1 MKNENI
7 LKTTAI
13 GSGIAIGCC
22 FGVVGFILGI
32 LGLTTALAYVNK
44 FGDFLFFPAF
54 AAFGTILI
62 YSLMQ
67 WKRNMYTYLLSL
79 VTIGIMIYFTIFGI
93 AWFLLI
99 LSGAIAG
106 GIITLIIRKNRM
118 RGK

>member
-22 FGVVGFILGI
+22 FGVIGFILGI

-67 WKRNMYTYLLSL
+67 WKRNVYTYLLSL
-79 VTIGIMIYFTIFGI
+79 VAIGIMIYFSIFGI
-93 AWFLLI
+93 VSFLLI
-99 LSGAIAG
+99 LSGIIAG
-106 GIITLIIRKNRM
+106 SIILLIIRRKSK
-118 RGK
+118 GG